1 MYFYNTLKF
10 LSLENFRLFRKT
22 VHFEFSDINIIT
34 GTNSSGKSS
43 LIKSL
48 ILINENIK
56 QGFPWLCLKTGG
68 NIHNLGGYKD
78 ILNQSSLNDEIT
90 IEFPINFYKGNSGNT
105 FSTFVSSKPGT
116 SHRIFRDD
124 LILSSSKSKNE
135 ERKEGF
141 SFPGN
146 PWTLRLT
153 YSGCEK
159 SMHGVL
165 KNLKVY
171 NTELSKTLLEY
182 SPSTNNLDA
191 REFLLTL
198 NVTYLLDF
206 IRSNH
211 KIIFKGNEIS
221 NDSLLFL
228 YSYADSNTIKDLQN
242 ILHNIELEI
251 VNTHFNK
258 SEVGDRYLNRYDE
271 LLGLVDEDLTD
282 FIIED
287 INKRLAEQH
296 LQHYVMAENPSRLW
310 HFFSAYTIQLFEV
323 GFRSLTN
330 LKMEHLPSVRGTLH
344 RLYTIESQGTPFN
357 ESIDNYAN
365 RNIDKSSEEGI
376 FLSKWLKKFEI
387 GDWLEVE
394 NTEGV
399 VNAPY
404 IIRGRNKILL
414 ADLGFGYTQLLPIIL
429 LCATSENRLLLI
441 EEPEANL
448 HPAFQSLLADMFCD
462 ATHTFH
468 KQLIIETHSE
478 YFVRKF
484 QYLVGKKT
492 IEAQK
497 VKILYFNKLKEKK
510 GASPE
515 VRNIDIL
522 EDGSLSQDFGSGFFD
537 ESDNLAIDLF
547 NLKKSQSN

>member
-1 MYFYNTLKF
+1 MYNTLKF
-10 LSLENFRLFRKT
+10 LSLKNFRLFRKP

-48 ILINENIK
+48 ILMNENIK

-78 ILNQSSLNDEIT
+78 ILNKSSLNDEIT
-90 IEFPINFYKGNSGNT
+90 IEFPINFYKGNNGNP

-116 SHRIFRDD
+116 SLRIFRDD
-124 LILSSSKSKNE
+124 LILSSSKSKIE
-135 ERKEGF
+135 ERREGF

-146 PWTLRLT
+146 PWSLRLT
-153 YSGCEK
+153 YSECEN

-171 NTELSKTLLEY
+171 NAELSETLLEY

-191 REFLLTL
+191 REFLITL

-211 KIIFKGNEIS
+211 KIIYRGNEIS
-221 NDSLLFL
+221 NDSLLFV
-228 YSYADSNTIKDLQN
+228 YSYTDSNTIKDLQN
-242 ILHNIELEI
+242 LLHKIELKI

-258 SEVGDRYLNRYDE
+258 SEVGDNYLNQYNE

-282 FIIED
+282 FIIDD
-287 INKRLAEQH
+287 INKELAEQD
-296 LQHYVMAENPSRLW
+296 LQDYVMAEKPSKLW
-310 HFFSAYTIQLFEV
+310 HFFSDYTIQLFEV
-323 GFRSLTN
+323 GFKSFAN

-357 ESIDNYAN
+357 ESIDNFAN
-365 RNIDKSSEEGI
+365 RNIDKSSEQGI

-404 IIRGRNKILL
+404 IIRGRNKVLL

-429 LCATSENRLLLI
+429 LCATSESRLLLI

-462 ATHTFH
+462 ATNTLH

-497 VKILYFNKLKEKK
+497 VKIFYFNKLKEKK
-510 GASPE
+510 GISPI
-515 VRNIDIL
+515 VQNIDIL
-522 EDGSLSQDFGSGFFD
+522 EDGSLSQNFGSGFFD

-547 NLKKSQSN
+547 NLKKAQSN

>member
-1 MYFYNTLKF
+1 M
-10 LSLENFRLFRKT
+10 
-22 VHFEFSDINIIT
+22 
-34 GTNSSGKSS
+34 
-43 LIKSL
+43 
-48 ILINENIK
+48 NENIK

-78 ILNQSSLNDEIT
+78 ILNKSSLNDEIT
-90 IEFPINFYKGNSGNT
+90 IEFPINFYKGNNGNP

-116 SHRIFRDD
+116 SLRIFRDD
-124 LILSSSKSKNE
+124 LILSSSKSKIE
-135 ERKEGF
+135 ERREGF

-146 PWTLRLT
+146 PWSLRLT
-153 YSGCEK
+153 YSECEN

-171 NTELSKTLLEY
+171 NAELSETLLEY

-191 REFLLTL
+191 REFLITL

-211 KIIFKGNEIS
+211 KIIYRGNEIS
-221 NDSLLFL
+221 NDSLLFV
-228 YSYADSNTIKDLQN
+228 YSYTDSNTIKDLQN
-242 ILHNIELEI
+242 LLHKIELKI

-258 SEVGDRYLNRYDE
+258 SEVGDNYLNQYNE

-282 FIIED
+282 FIIDD
-287 INKRLAEQH
+287 INKELAEQD
-296 LQHYVMAENPSRLW
+296 LQDYVMAEKPSKLW
-310 HFFSAYTIQLFEV
+310 HFFSDYTIQLFEV
-323 GFRSLTN
+323 GFKSFAN

-357 ESIDNYAN
+357 ESIDNFAN
-365 RNIDKSSEEGI
+365 RNIDKSSEQGI

-404 IIRGRNKILL
+404 IIRGRNKVLL

-429 LCATSENRLLLI
+429 LCATSESRLLLI

-462 ATHTFH
+462 ATNTLH

-497 VKILYFNKLKEKK
+497 VKIFYFNKLKEKK
-510 GASPE
+510 GISPI
-515 VRNIDIL
+515 VQNIDIL
-522 EDGSLSQDFGSGFFD
+522 EDGSLSQNFGSGFFD

-547 NLKKSQSN
+547 NLKKAQSN